1 MIWKNKTHDQK
12 VKKADVEEKKK
23 KMQAIG
29 LFRETV
35 SGNSYTLL
43 VCLLCVDVCLLR
55 VRAE

>member
-29 LFRETV
+29 SIQETV
-35 SGNSYTLL
+35 SGNSYTFA
-43 VCLLCVDVCLLR
+43 CLSIMCRCVS
-55 VRAE
+55 AESEG

>member
-29 LFRETV
+29 SIQR
-35 SGNSYTLL
+35 NHI
-43 VCLLCVDVCLLR
+43 R
-55 VRAE
+55 